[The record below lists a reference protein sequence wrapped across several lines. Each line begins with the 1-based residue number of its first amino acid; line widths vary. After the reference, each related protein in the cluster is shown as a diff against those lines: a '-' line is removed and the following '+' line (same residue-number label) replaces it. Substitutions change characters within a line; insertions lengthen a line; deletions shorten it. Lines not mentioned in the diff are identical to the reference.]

1 MIAGTNMVGMLNLI
15 VRMKK
20 PLQSWG
26 NAAASSF
33 C

>member
-1 MIAGTNMVGMLNLI
+1 MIAKANMVGMLNII

-26 NAAASSF
+26 NAAA
-33 C
+33 